1 MPLTMKV
8 HRRSTAS
15 RTIAGRRRGT
25 MEQIPISLNGD
36 WGI

>member
-1 MPLTMKV
+1 MPPAMKV

-15 RTIAGRRRGT
+15 HTIAGRRRGT
-25 MEQIPISLNGD
+25 MEQIPIFLNGD